1 MDVDVEQEAAGAISS
16 GLSWFCAAV
25 AEAADAS
32 TTITAAA
39 VVDVD
44 AEAETDVTLSGLSC
58 FCAAAAVVAAS
69 AANSPLWESFTKD
82 LKTGSGSATPCF
94 LFI

>member
-1 MDVDVEQEAAGAISS
+1 M
-16 GLSWFCAAV
+16 

-44 AEAETDVTLSGLSC
+44 AEAETGVTLSGLLC
-58 FCAAAAVVAAS
+58 FCAAEAVVAAS
-69 AANSPLWESFTKD
+69 AANSHL
-82 LKTGSGSATPCF
+82 
-94 LFI
+94 